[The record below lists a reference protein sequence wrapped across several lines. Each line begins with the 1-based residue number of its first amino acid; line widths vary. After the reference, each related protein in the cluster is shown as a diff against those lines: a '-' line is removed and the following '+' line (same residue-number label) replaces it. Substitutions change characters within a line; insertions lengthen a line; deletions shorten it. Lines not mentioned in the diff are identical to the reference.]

1 MYRTDQFKPLN
12 MILKLYNTDKKEKR
26 TLLIHSFTPSD
37 EFLNDFDAQSDLH
50 LKRWSILNEIG
61 IEKGRNSWKY

>member
-1 MYRTDQFKPLN
+1 MYRTDQFKLLN

-50 LKRWSILNEIG
+50 LKR
-61 IEKGRNSWKY
+61 